1 MISDVITRSVCQT
14 GPVTPPVTTTS
25 EESPTPSGPV
35 PTSTPVP
42 TGGSGG
48 DGTGTGTTGRVTTYG
63 QVGRVPVGSVDTG
76 DGSTAGLFRDAGTS
90 PSADLAGQ
98 VWSTR

>member
-1 MISDVITRSVCQT
+1 
-14 GPVTPPVTTTS
+14 VTPPVTTPV
-25 EESPTPSGPV
+25 PTPTSSGPV
-35 PTSTPVP
+35 SASTPGPTS

-48 DGTGTGTTGRVTTYG
+48 DGTGTTGRAATYG

-76 DGSTAGLFRDAGTS
+76 DGSTAGLLHSTGAA
-90 PSADLAGQ
+90 SATDLAGQ